1 MTEEKKILRK
11 TQRSSHLS
19 IMISMALVLFLL
31 GLLGVLLLQAN
42 DLGNYV
48 KENIGIS
55 LIIKPEADSAQI
67 NDIITRVNST
77 QYLKS
82 ARLISKEEAAEE
94 LQKDLG
100 EDFIGFL
107 GHNPLYPSID
117 IRIKAEYA
125 DEKTIASFISSI
137 KAHPSVHDVQY
148 QPSLVESINRNL
160 KTITWILVIFSSLL
174 ILVSVTLINN
184 TIRISLY
191 ARRLLIKSMLLVG
204 ATKGFILK
212 PFLLR
217 SILNGFMGG
226 LIATILLAGLM
237 YGISVKLP
245 EISMISDYRM
255 LGIVAAGMVS
265 LGIFLSFLSTLFAVN
280 KYLRYRTDNIYR
292 F

>member
-245 EISMISDYRM
+245 EISMISDYRI

-280 KYLRYRTDNIYR
+280 KYLRYRTDNIY
-292 F
+292 

>member
-217 SILNGFMGG
+217 SILNGFIGG

-245 EISMISDYRM
+245 EISMISDYRI

-280 KYLRYRTDNIYR
+280 KYLRYRTDNIY
-292 F
+292 

>member
-1 MTEEKKILRK
+1 
-11 TQRSSHLS
+11 
-19 IMISMALVLFLL
+19 MALVLFLL

-245 EISMISDYRM
+245 EISMISDYRI

-280 KYLRYRTDNIYR
+280 KYLRYRTDNIY
-292 F
+292 

>member
-42 DLGNYV
+42 ELGNYV

-82 ARLISKEEAAEE
+82 ARLISKEEAAED

-217 SILNGFMGG
+217 SILNGFIGG

-245 EISMISDYRM
+245 EISMISDYRI

-280 KYLRYRTDNIYR
+280 KYLRYRTDNIY
-292 F
+292 

>member
-42 DLGNYV
+42 ELGNYV

-217 SILNGFMGG
+217 SILNGFIGG

-245 EISMISDYRM
+245 EISMISDYRI

-280 KYLRYRTDNIYR
+280 KYLRYRTDNIY
-292 F
+292 